1 MTTSRLRRT
10 GRARH
15 WAIAGTVVILAASLA
30 ACGSGSGNSAGTTGS
45 ADSPADSPTATG
57 SGTSAL
63 ATEVAALEKP
73 LDSYPLPTGAIKDV
87 SSLAGKTIYY
97 IPITLQ
103 APQFA
108 ATAKEIAAAAKAAG
122 LKVQVCDGKGT
133 PTDVNACVAQATS
146 AKAGAIVTDAIPYGL
161 AANSLDAAQQAKI
174 PVVINSQ
181 IVDASHPASPTLAY
195 VGENAGSDQQTALA
209 KWTILDSQGK
219 ADLLINQN
227 TDGPSQPAFVA
238 AGKKVFASDCPACK
252 VTINGVSSANFS
264 LVPSSTSAALLKD
277 PGITYVQVQF
287 EQFLQPTQAGIQSAS
302 KTGLKVI
309 TGAAEL
315 SSLKAL
321 QSGQIQAAAGQ
332 ATSYQAWVDID
343 ASLRMMLGSQA
354 PDYTIP
360 VRLFTKSSAADVKV
374 TDAALASG
382 EWFGPTTFTDG
393 FKKLWGVA

>member
-1 MTTSRLRRT
+1 MTTSRLLRKGRVRRWST
-10 GRARH
+10 
-15 WAIAGTVVILAASLA
+15 AGAVAMFAASLA
-30 ACGSGSGNSAGTTGS
+30 ACGSSSDTDSGSQGADTSAAASPGS
-45 ADSPADSPTATG
+45 D
-57 SGTSAL
+57 TSAL
-63 ATEVAALEKP
+63 AGEVAALDKP
-73 LDSYPLPTGAIKDV
+73 LDAYPVPTDGIANA

-108 ATAKEIAAAAKAAG
+108 ATQKEITVAARAAG

-133 PTDVNACVAQATS
+133 PTDVNACIAQATS

-161 AANSLDAAQQAKI
+161 AASSLDAAQKAKI

-181 IVDASHPASPTLAY
+181 IVDGGHPQSATLAY
-195 VGENAGSDQQTALA
+195 VGENAGSDQQIALA
-209 KWTILDSQGK
+209 KWTILDSKGK
-219 ADLLINQN
+219 ADVLINQN
-227 TDGPSQPAFVA
+227 TDGPSQGVFVS
-238 AGKKVFASDCPACK
+238 AGKKVFSSDCADCK
-252 VTINGVSSANFS
+252 VTVNEVSSANFS

-277 PGITYVQVQF
+277 PNVTYVESQF

-302 KTGLKVI
+302 KTNVKVT
-309 TGAAEL
+309 TGAAAL

-321 QSGQIQAAAGQ
+321 QSGRISAASGQ
-332 ATSYQAWVDID
+332 ATSYQAWADVD
-343 ASLRMMLGSQA
+343 AALRMMLGSQA

-360 VRLFTKSSAADVKV
+360 VRLFTKDSVAGLKV

-382 EWFGPTTFTDG
+382 EWFGPSTFTDD